1 MLNVNGEGEDGP
13 LRLGSRFG
21 DCQVERVL
29 GRGGVGAVYLVSAP
43 GGEQYAVKVLRPD
56 IANSDPDY
64 KVRFMHEAEFMMTLR
79 HKNLVTVYDAGE
91 DPEMGMCY
99 IVMEYMP
106 GGSVKDRLCEHG
118 AMPVPEAI
126 SIAAQIADALGMA
139 HFHGVIHRDVKPD
152 NILFSAD
159 GVPKLSDLGVAKF
172 LKGATCATETM
183 KGIIIGT
190 PAYMAPEQMMD
201 SGNIDA
207 RADIYS
213 LGVVLYEMLTGKRP
227 NDGSTVMGILAKAIK
242 GEEMPDVR
250 TMRPEVSAAVAYVL
264 SLMCSPKP
272 ENRPE
277 TSRAVADLL
286 VRAAADGLI
295 LPKKPL
301 RTAVIRRK
309 KSMGGRISNFFRNIA
324 DAMDGRGSGKKDKGR
339 DDG

>member
-1 MLNVNGEGEDGP
+1 MLNVNGEGGDGP

-21 DCQVERVL
+21 DCLVERLL
-29 GRGGVGAVYLVSAP
+29 GKGGVGAVYLVSAP
-43 GGEQYAVKVLRPD
+43 RGEKYAMKVLLPD
-56 IANSDPDY
+56 MAGGDPEY
-64 KVRFMHEAEFMMTLR
+64 KKRFVHEAEVMMTLR
-79 HKNLVTVYDAGE
+79 HRNLVTVYDAGE
-91 DPEMGMCY
+91 DPEMGLCY

-152 NILFSAD
+152 NILFDAD

-172 LKGATCATETM
+172 LKGATLTTETM
-183 KGIIIGT
+183 QGIIIGT

-201 SGNIDA
+201 SSNIDA

-227 NDGSTVMGILAKAIK
+227 NDGSTVIGLLAKAIK
-242 GEEMPDVR
+242 GEALPDVR

-277 TSRAVADLL
+277 TSSAVADLL

-324 DAMDGRGSGKKDKGR
+324 DAMDGRSSDKEKGKGNE
-339 DDG
+339 